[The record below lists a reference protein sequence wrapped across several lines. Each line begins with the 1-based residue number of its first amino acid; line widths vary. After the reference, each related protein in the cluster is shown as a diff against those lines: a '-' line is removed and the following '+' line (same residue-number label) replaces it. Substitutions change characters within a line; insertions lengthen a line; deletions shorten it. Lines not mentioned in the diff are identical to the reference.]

1 MTVVLLLL
9 VAAAAA
15 WVIWGMDRDA
25 VGVAVRRNAK
35 VFKDCGLSV
44 ASLSPQRLVFD
55 VDCPELYAK
64 CATKSLTT
72 ACRQVLG
79 GPVDLA
85 DERGQVI
92 VTKKK

>member
-25 VGVAVRRNAK
+25 VDVAVHRNAGT
-35 VFKDCGLSV
+35 FKNCGLSV
-44 ASLSPQRLVFD
+44 ASSSPQRLVFN

-64 CATKSLTT
+64 CSKQSLTT

-79 GPVDLA
+79 GLVDLA

-92 VTKKK
+92 ATKKK

>member
-25 VGVAVRRNAK
+25 VDVAVHRNRA
-35 VFKDCGLSV
+35 VFEACGLSV
-44 ASLSPQRLVFD
+44 ASSSPQRLVFN
-55 VDCPELYAK
+55 VDSPELYAK

-79 GPVDLA
+79 GPVDLDDA
-85 DERGQVI
+85 RGQVI
-92 VTKKK
+92 VTKQK

>member
-25 VGVAVRRNAK
+25 VDVAVHRNAK
-35 VFKDCGLSV
+35 VFEDCGLSV
-44 ASLSPQRLVFD
+44 ARSSPQRLVFN
-55 VDCPELYAK
+55 VDFPELYAK

-72 ACRQVLG
+72 ACSQVLG

-85 DERGQVI
+85 NGRGQVI